1 MSQRAPLWLRARF
14 QALLFALGCRI
25 QRHCG
30 KVLFVGLLVF
40 GALAVGLRVAS
51 IETDIEHLWV
61 EGKRDS
67 TGSAARGNGPAP
79 GPGFVPPAGCGGA
92 GPARRQV
99 TAREQGG
106 RRMIPPGFLRVG
118 PRRTGPWMPASGGPI
133 CAVARATSCAGAVC
147 SVAKGLP
154 RVSPRGPLLEGA
166 VASPHGRERGSPPAD
181 FTPRVG
187 TRLPRCRSPAAG
199 PLPRGKNPRGRSQP
213 CAGAGPVPRGRR
225 SRFRDPYPGRTEE
238 QAGSGRSKS
247 PFPSGSG

>member
-67 TGSAARGNGPAP
+67 TGSAVHGNGPAP
-79 GPGFVPPAGCGGA
+79 GPGFVPPAGRGGA

-106 RRMIPPGFLRVG
+106 RKMMPPGFLRAG

-133 CAVARATSCAGAVC
+133 CAVARAASCAGAGC

-154 RVSPRGPLLEGA
+154 RVSPR
-166 VASPHGRERGSPPAD
+166 SPCTGG
-181 FTPRVG
+181 
-187 TRLPRCRSPAAG
+187 
-199 PLPRGKNPRGRSQP
+199 N
-213 CAGAGPVPRGRR
+213 RGRR
-225 SRFRDPYPGRTEE
+225 RLSAPHAWASPSRGAAPPPPGPFPREEPPGTVTAVYRGRAGAAGLPVPDQDPCPAGTEE
-238 QAGSGRSKS
+238 RAGSGRSKS
-247 PFPSGSG
+247 PLPSGSS